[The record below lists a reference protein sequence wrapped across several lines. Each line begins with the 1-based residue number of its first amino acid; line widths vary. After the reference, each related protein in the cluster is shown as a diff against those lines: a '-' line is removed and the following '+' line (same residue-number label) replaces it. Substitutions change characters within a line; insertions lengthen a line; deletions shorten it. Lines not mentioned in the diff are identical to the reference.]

1 MSLDA
6 KTKYSGLAM
15 LLHWLIAVL
24 VIVQWQVAV
33 AAEAA
38 PDKEAAGQIMGNHF
52 AFGVVIFI
60 LVALRLVWRL
70 ISPPPPTVSS
80 HGPWERLFA
89 QVVHLTFYAL
99 LLVMPIAGWIALS
112 TFGETISVW
121 GLFSLPPLPVPQNP
135 TLGETIFELHG
146 ASGIALLVLA
156 GLHALAG
163 LKHAFIDKDG
173 TLYRMLP
180 FGTARS

>member
-24 VIVQWQVAV
+24 VIVQWRISE
-33 AAEAA
+33 AAEEV
-38 PDKEAAGQIMGNHF
+38 PTREAGSEIMANHF
-52 AFGVVIFI
+52 ALGLVIFI
-60 LVALRLVWRL
+60 VVALRLVWRQV
-70 ISPPPPTVSS
+70 SPPPPPAAG
-80 HGPWERLFA
+80 HAPWERIFA
-89 QVVHLTFYAL
+89 RVVHLTFYAL
-99 LLVMPIAGWIALS
+99 LLVMPLAGWIALS

-121 GLFSLPPLPVPQNP
+121 GLFNLPALPVPQNP

-156 GLHALAG
+156 GLHALAA
-163 LKHAFIDKDG
+163 LKHTFMDKDG

-180 FGTARS
+180 FGTARG